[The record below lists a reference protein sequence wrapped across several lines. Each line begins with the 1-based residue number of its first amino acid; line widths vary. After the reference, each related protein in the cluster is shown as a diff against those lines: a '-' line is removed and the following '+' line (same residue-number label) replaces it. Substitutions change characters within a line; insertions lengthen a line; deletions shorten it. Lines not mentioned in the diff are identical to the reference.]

1 MNTLRDRVSFFG
13 LEVENTTLEEI
24 EERLKEALESNR
36 LISIATP
43 NTEIAMAAKKDKDFK
58 DLLNSFD
65 IVIPD
70 GIGLVIGSKIRG
82 CPLKERVTG
91 FDTSMKLLKLAKELN
106 KKVYLLGAGEG
117 VADRARE
124 EIEKDFGV
132 AVAGTHAGY
141 FQGAHLGVSN
151 SEEDLKILKEIEE
164 TGADILFV
172 GMGSP
177 KQERWINQYKDRLT
191 AKVAIGN
198 GGVIDIL
205 AKDLERAP
213 EIFQKLGL
221 EWFYRLIKEPSR
233 IKRQIVLPLF
243 LLEAIFN
250 KKSIRAV
257 SKDE

>member
-1 MNTLRDRVSFFG
+1 MTTSRDRVSFFG
-13 LEVENTTLEEI
+13 LEVQNVTLLEI
-24 EERLKEALESNR
+24 EEELKEALTGDR
-36 LISIATP
+36 LVTISTP
-43 NTEIAMAAKKDKDFK
+43 NTEIAMNVRKDKDFR

-91 FDTSMKLLKLAKELN
+91 FDTSMKLLKLAKELD
-106 KKVYLLGAGEG
+106 KKVYLLGGGEG
-117 VADRARE
+117 VAERAGVE
-124 EIEKDFGV
+124 VEKDFGV
-132 AVAGTHAGY
+132 QVVGTHSGY
-141 FQGAHLGVSN
+141 FQGAHIGAAN
-151 SEEDLKILKEIEE
+151 SEEDLKILKEIEDS
-164 TGADILFV
+164 GADILFV

-177 KQERWINQYKDRLT
+177 KQESWINWYKDRLT

-205 AKDLERAP
+205 AKDLKRAP

-221 EWFYRLIKEPSR
+221 EWFYRLVKEPSR

-250 KKSIRAV
+250 KNSIKAV
-257 SKDE
+257 KKNE